1 MKARKACNLNGV
13 AWEVKVCP
21 KCGSAWEVKAMKAMK
36 TMKVANLKPI
46 VIKKPAAKGKK
57 APSMDRPVQAARKAL
72 HKDTKTVPHKWRHP
86 WIAAVQA
93 ARKALHIKGFGSL
106 KKGSP
111 LYVKAK
117 ALYLKT

>member
-1 MKARKACNLNGV
+1 
-13 AWEVKVCP
+13 
-21 KCGSAWEVKAMKAMK
+21 MKAMK

-93 ARKALHIKGFGSL
+93 ARKALNVKGFAVV
-106 KKGSP
+106 KKDSA
-111 LYVKAK
+111 LCKKAK
-117 ALYLKT
+117 ELMQK